1 MSDSSLPPLPD
12 GYAFASALIKARE
25 GRGYTQKQLSEA
37 CGVSLSAI
45 KAYESGRNLPGSR
58 ELREICQSVQV
69 SPNML
74 LFGVEAPFGSR
85 STIELLLGASDLPA
99 NGYGLASRLGLLA
112 SLLAPEERD
121 ALLTLATSLAVARHG
136 DEVVRNNIRAHDGL
150 LAASAAMMQGT
161 ATSLQGGKPLDANAI
176 AAKFEQVIQDS
187 TSEQKKTPKK

>member
-1 MSDSSLPPLPD
+1 MSIHALPPLPD

-25 GRGYTQKQLSEA
+25 AKGYTQKQLSED

-58 ELREICQSVQV
+58 ELREICQAVQV

-99 NGYGLASRLGLLA
+99 NGYSLASRLGLLA

-121 ALLTLATSLAVARHG
+121 ALLTLATSLAVSRHG
-136 DEVVRNNIRAHDGL
+136 DEVVRTNIRAHDGV
-150 LAASAAMMQGT
+150 LAASAAMMRGT
-161 ATSLQGGKPLDANAI
+161 ATALQGGEPLDANVI
-176 AAKFEQVIQDS
+176 AAKFEQVIHDS
-187 TSEQKKTPKK
+187 APAQIKIPKK